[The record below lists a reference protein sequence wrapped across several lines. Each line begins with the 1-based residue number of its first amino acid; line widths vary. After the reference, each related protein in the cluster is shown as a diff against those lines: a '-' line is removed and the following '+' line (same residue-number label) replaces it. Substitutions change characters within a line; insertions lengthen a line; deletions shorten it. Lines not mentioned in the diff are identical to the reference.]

1 MNRAWT
7 LNHDHVAIRVRD
19 IRRSIAFYRDVLGL
33 ELRRAVPDADNPT
46 MVWFPGVQLVQ
57 KSETDSGEP
66 GWRFF
71 HVAFR
76 VSNTE
81 AAVRDLEARGLKFL
95 PHEPGKP
102 YFFEDPDGVIIEL
115 LV

>member
-19 IRRSIAFYRDVLGL
+19 IHRSIAFYRDVLGL
-33 ELRRAVPDADNPT
+33 ELRKAFPDAENPT

-57 KSETDSGEP
+57 KTEQDAGEP
-66 GWRFF
+66 GWRFA

-76 VSNTE
+76 VTDTE

-102 YFFEDPDGVIIEL
+102 YFFEDPDGTVLEL

>member
-1 MNRAWT
+1 MGRSWILT
-7 LNHDHVAIRVRD
+7 HDHVAIRVQD

-33 ELRRAVPDADNPT
+33 ELRKAMPDVDNPR

-57 KSETDSGEP
+57 KTADDAGEP
-66 GWRFF
+66 GWRFA

-76 VSNTE
+76 VSDVA
-81 AAVRDLEARGLKFL
+81 AAVAELQGRGLKFL

-102 YFFEDPDGVIIEL
+102 YFFEDPDGTVIEL